1 MNGCKKAMKC
11 IVKNKYII
19 LSSLIFGIIFTLC
32 STTSPLY
39 PFCDESHC
47 FFTVGKAILNGQVLY
62 KDILEQKGILIYLL
76 QIPAYLISHKN
87 FIGVWMIQLV
97 LIIISSVFIFKS
109 VYILTNSNKKSYI
122 ATVLLSVVIFT
133 SAALASGQIVEVYVL
148 PLFVITIYFLLVENK
163 NKQLQERKIIIHMF
177 IIGIIIGI
185 VFWMKY
191 SLCGFFIGFIATNI
205 IFDLKNRKFLLIIK
219 KIISL
224 MIGFLII
231 TIPCVLYFV
240 INDAFLDLLN
250 YYIINNISGYGT
262 DISLLTTLKNYITTF
277 ITELK
282 WNPSM
287 MILLILSIIYI
298 LKTKKLDKKTK
309 ITLMVAILMHYI
321 IIFSHGAMFPYYFFA
336 FSPVLVFGVTGIVET
351 LTILMKKNSISKNF
365 INILL
370 VLYTILCLI
379 IVIIFIPCP
388 RQFLKN
394 PTSLAQYKFAK
405 YMNEK
410 YENPTSLDYGFLDGG
425 FYTVADIV
433 PNVWAFSKLNWNNQ
447 KMNDSQNEAIKNKQ
461 TDFVI
466 LRSLSTDDVII
477 PEYLEEN
484 YRFIMKNTQYRVN
497 DKFTYYLYEKK

>member
-1 MNGCKKAMKC
+1 M
-11 IVKNKYII
+11 
-19 LSSLIFGIIFTLC
+19 
-32 STTSPLY
+32 
-39 PFCDESHC
+39 
-47 FFTVGKAILNGQVLY
+47 
-62 KDILEQKGILIYLL
+62 KGILIYLL

-250 YYIINNISGYGT
+250 YYIINNVDFNIFGISTILY
-262 DISLLTTLKNYITTF
+262 DNNYIG
-277 ITELK
+277 
-282 WNPSM
+282 
-287 MILLILSIIYI
+287 Y
-298 LKTKKLDKKTK
+298 
-309 ITLMVAILMHYI
+309 
-321 IIFSHGAMFPYYFFA
+321 
-336 FSPVLVFGVTGIVET
+336 
-351 LTILMKKNSISKNF
+351 
-365 INILL
+365 
-370 VLYTILCLI
+370 
-379 IVIIFIPCP
+379 
-388 RQFLKN
+388 
-394 PTSLAQYKFAK
+394 
-405 YMNEK
+405 
-410 YENPTSLDYGFLDGG
+410 
-425 FYTVADIV
+425 
-433 PNVWAFSKLNWNNQ
+433 
-447 KMNDSQNEAIKNKQ
+447 
-461 TDFVI
+461 
-466 LRSLSTDDVII
+466 
-477 PEYLEEN
+477 
-484 YRFIMKNTQYRVN
+484 
-497 DKFTYYLYEKK
+497 